1 MITSCVNA
9 SYSGGTLAGA
19 TIRLPSGRPARAISG
34 SAATPPSTHT
44 HSGTNRPPSSTAT
57 ARTHITPP
65 LISARI
71 FAVSRCTAWAR
82 CQARCPSAIASA
94 NTASGTGAS
103 HQRSQRAVST
113 ATPTVAQNSVTARYT
128 GDRSPW

>member
-19 TIRLPSGRPARAISG
+19 TIRLPSGRPARASSG
-34 SAATPPSTHT
+34 SAATAASTHT
-44 HSGTNRPPSSTAT
+44 HSGTNRPPSSTTSAT
-57 ARTHITPP
+57 AAITPA

-82 CQARCPSAIASA
+82 CQAR
-94 NTASGTGAS
+94 
-103 HQRSQRAVST
+103 
-113 ATPTVAQNSVTARYT
+113 
-128 GDRSPW
+128 

>member
-1 MITSCVNA
+1 VITSCVNA

-82 CQARCPSAIASA
+82 CQAR
-94 NTASGTGAS
+94 
-103 HQRSQRAVST
+103 
-113 ATPTVAQNSVTARYT
+113 
-128 GDRSPW
+128 